1 MTHIVQST
9 ILIAT
14 PILLMLAIAGIIKL
28 LTPILQTLADKP
40 FRDIDNQSAQSKPM
54 GRSSRPGLFSIKM
67 MVGYI
72 LFVVFL
78 QMFSLP
84 LYFIPVF
91 KWEPPE
97 FIVLLLWVMA
107 FMFSWS
113 ITSKLMRIVNKNI
126 NELP

>member
-14 PILLMLAIAGIIKL
+14 PILLVLAIAGLMKL
-28 LTPILQTLADKP
+28 LAPRLQTLADKS
-40 FRDIDNQSAQSKPM
+40 FQDIDNQSAQPKST
-54 GRSSRPGLFSIKM
+54 GRSGKPGLFSIKM

-72 LFVVFL
+72 LFIVFL

-91 KWEPPE
+91 KWEPPV

-107 FMFSWS
+107 FLFSWA
-113 ITSKLMRIVNKNI
+113 ITSKLMKIVNKNM
-126 NELP
+126 

>member
-1 MTHIVQST
+1 MTQITQLI
-9 ILIAT
+9 ILTAT
-14 PILLMLAIAGIIKL
+14 PILMMLALLGIIKL
-28 LTPILQTLADKP
+28 LTPTLQELADKS
-40 FRDIDNQSAQSKPM
+40 FRDIDKQSTQLKPR
-54 GRSSRPGLFSIKM
+54 GRSSRPGLLSITM

-91 KWEPPE
+91 KWEPPAL
-97 FIVLLLWVMA
+97 IVLLLWVMA
-107 FMFSWS
+107 FMFSWT
-113 ITSKLMRIVNKNI
+113 ITCKLMKIVNKNI

>member
-1 MTHIVQST
+1 MTHIVQSA

-14 PILLMLAIAGIIKL
+14 PILLMLAIAGLMKL
-28 LTPILQTLADKP
+28 LAPRLQTLADKS
-40 FRDIDNQSAQSKPM
+40 FQDIDDQSAQPKST
-54 GRSSRPGLFSIKM
+54 GRPNKPGLFSIKM

-72 LFVVFL
+72 LFIVFL

-97 FIVLLLWVMA
+97 FIILLLWVMA
-107 FMFSWS
+107 FMFSWA
-113 ITSKLMRIVNKNI
+113 ITSKLMKIVNKNI
-126 NELP
+126 